1 MKERIVGSITILIL
15 ISLAL
20 LFLLQGRGLE
30 SIESY
35 NKQKNSIV
43 LETSQTINDSIFG
56 WVIQIEAFENYQ
68 QAQELTKELEDKRF
82 NAFIS
87 KKDIAGKEIYR
98 VRIRPRNINETI
110 EKTERSLQR
119 SNYAYQILP
128 PGPVSY
134 THLTLPTKRIV

>member
-1 MKERIVGSITILIL
+1 MWGCG
-15 ISLAL
+15 
-20 LFLLQGRGLE
+20 F
-30 SIESY
+30 
-35 NKQKNSIV
+35 
-43 LETSQTINDSIFG
+43 
-56 WVIQIEAFENYQ
+56 EAFENYQ

-128 PGPVSY
+128 PGQQ
-134 THLTLPTKRIV
+134 

>member
-20 LFLLQGRGLE
+20 LFLLQGQGLE

-43 LETSQTINDSIFG
+43 LETS
-56 WVIQIEAFENYQ
+56 
-68 QAQELTKELEDKRF
+68 KRF

-128 PGPVSY
+128 PGQQ
-134 THLTLPTKRIV
+134 

>member
-20 LFLLQGRGLE
+20 LFLLQGQGLE

-110 EKTERSLQR
+110 EKTEGSLQR

-128 PGPVSY
+128 PGQQ
-134 THLTLPTKRIV
+134 

>member
-1 MKERIVGSITILIL
+1 MKERIVGLITILIL
-15 ISLAL
+15 ISLTL
-20 LFLLQGRGLE
+20 LFLLQGQGLE

-128 PGPVSY
+128 PGQQ
-134 THLTLPTKRIV
+134 